1 MIELRG
7 VGLTYRKGGKT
18 SVALASVSLKVEKGQ
33 FLVLYGP
40 SGSGK
45 TSLLGVMA
53 GLVRPTVG
61 VVRVGARNLVE
72 SSDDGLATMRLEE
85 VGVVFQE
92 NNLVSEFTAQENVE
106 LPLRLRGVAA
116 RRAAAE
122 ASAVLDL
129 VGLGDLGDRRPR
141 DLSGGQR
148 QRVGIARAV
157 IGGRAVLLAD
167 EPTGALDSENAAS
180 IYQIFKNLAE
190 SGVTVVVASHDA
202 MVQNYS
208 DRSVAVANGSVAER
222 SSSSVH

>member
-72 SSDDGLATMRLEE
+72 SSGDGLATMRLEE